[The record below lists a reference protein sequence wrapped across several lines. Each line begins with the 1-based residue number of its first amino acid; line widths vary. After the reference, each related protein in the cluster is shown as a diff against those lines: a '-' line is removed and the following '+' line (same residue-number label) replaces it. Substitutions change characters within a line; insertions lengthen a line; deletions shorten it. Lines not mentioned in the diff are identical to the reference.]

1 MSRFLPPD
9 PSKGDESTIGGYAAV
24 HARPATL
31 EGSDGMSYSVEVL
44 ADRATA
50 PPAGGGEPAFGAY
63 FLFLQWKRIGEQ
75 GVAGHLESDFLAWG
89 EDKAA
94 AVASLGAMPITDV
107 QRTLESLIR
116 ARG

>member
-24 HARPATL
+24 HARPAAL
-31 EGSDGMSYSVEVL
+31 EGSDGMSYSVEIL
-44 ADRATA
+44 ADRAPSPGREA
-50 PPAGGGEPAFGAY
+50 AFGAY
-63 FLFLQWKRIGEQ
+63 FLFLQWKRVGEQ
-75 GVAGHLESDFLAWG
+75 GVAGHLESDFLGWG

-94 AVASLGAMPITDV
+94 AVASLGAMAIPDV
-107 QRTLESLIR
+107 QRILESLIR